1 MTLESHRPFIED
13 LYRELHAS
21 PELSNREHRTA
32 ARMAGLLRELG
43 FETHERVGASTG
55 VVGRRCCCAPTWTA
69 CR

>member
-32 ARMAGLLRELG
+32 ARMAELLRNPKLW
-43 FETHERVGASTG
+43 A
-55 VVGRRCCCAPTWTA
+55 
-69 CR
+69 